1 MATKKFAVKCGN
13 FAVLVD
19 LHVSPQGSNK
29 DTRWFSEEKKE
40 EVCLLLKETI
50 DARVKEHLEV
60 RKQHRTSNAEFT
72 RSSPL
77 SLKGCGLQITAY
89 FLKRGIRLRCIRG
102 SPRAELSVFPD
113 RFVVCVSQLTF
124 NCDLLASQDEEL
136 VSKAITPEK
145 AQCAGE
151 QSADLCR
158 ELLEAIQSP
167 VTTAHPSLQMAG
179 CRQSSPV
186 PPREVGAGPGFPP
199 TAPSERSTAPL
210 PLPSAEVWNLTE
222 GQTPSTHGRVE
233 LLNTPLWEPGDA
245 QIDHNARGYGL

>member
-1 MATKKFAVKCGN
+1 MLLEPVSLPTMTDLPSALTLHSWAAASHWCGN

-29 DTRWFSEEKKE
+29 DTSWFSEEKKE

-102 SPRAELSVFPD
+102 SPRA
-113 RFVVCVSQLTF
+113 
-124 NCDLLASQDEEL
+124 
-136 VSKAITPEK
+136 
-145 AQCAGE
+145 
-151 QSADLCR
+151 
-158 ELLEAIQSP
+158 
-167 VTTAHPSLQMAG
+167 
-179 CRQSSPV
+179 
-186 PPREVGAGPGFPP
+186 
-199 TAPSERSTAPL
+199 
-210 PLPSAEVWNLTE
+210 
-222 GQTPSTHGRVE
+222 
-233 LLNTPLWEPGDA
+233 GDA
-245 QIDHNARGYGL
+245 RLPCSPHDLYQIQHMLVNSDNSNCNICSPRT